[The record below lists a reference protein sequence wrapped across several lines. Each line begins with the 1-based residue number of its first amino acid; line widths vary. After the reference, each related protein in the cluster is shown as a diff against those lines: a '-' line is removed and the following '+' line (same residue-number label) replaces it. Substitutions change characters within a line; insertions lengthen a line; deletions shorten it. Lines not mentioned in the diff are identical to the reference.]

1 MAILCDNHIIKE
13 SLFFFFKA
21 QKQMVEGYE
30 HCLLLMPAL
39 KPSGRVT
46 IGQVSEVLWTSFLA
60 YTVGKIIFY
69 LL

>member
-1 MAILCDNHIIKE
+1 
-13 SLFFFFKA
+13 
-21 QKQMVEGYE
+21 MVEGYE